1 MLATELV
8 ELDAYSAAD
17 VASELSFFE
26 ASDLGG
32 RDDVV
37 LDRWIASLTSDQFE
51 RVLESLA
58 RPYAARSASVD

>member
-8 ELDAYSAAD
+8 ERDAYSAAD
-17 VASELSFFE
+17 VASELSFLE
-26 ASDLGG
+26 ASNLRR

-37 LDRWIASLTSDQFE
+37 LDHWIASLTSEQFE

-58 RPYAARSASVD
+58 RPYTARSASVD